1 MIGVKAW
8 LLKRWFLIALAGV
21 LAVGFSGAGIFAP
34 LADAPLLRRGIVSV
48 VLFVMALPLGLSA
61 VWRAIRYP
69 APALLAAGINF
80 GVLPLVAWGLYLAV
94 MVPLGL
100 NHQLAVGIL
109 IAAAT
114 PSTLASA
121 AVWTRRAGGNDTV
134 PVLVT
139 LITNLSCFVV
149 TPLWL
154 VTMTGEQVGAVEL
167 GPMVVKLLCLIV
179 LPMSAAQLCRLR
191 APVRDWAAAHKG
203 TLGVVAQCGVLAM
216 ILVGSVRAGLSIR
229 QAEASALAVDR
240 SSDVTA
246 NGYTGSANP
255 GHSLVGGKVA
265 VGDTGAISDEEV
277 DSAAS
282 AGLGDYGLMIAL
294 VLTIHLSMLALGHL
308 VGVWLGNLDGSPMRE
323 LSGATGPAQIM
334 RSVFAFLNRD
344 LNARPLYLSPKLEQ
358 MRACMRVEVLGGCAH
373 YRDEWFVPGTHAD
386 EPPAVDAV
394 PSPRIRRP
402 TPGLHLA
409 LDPRIPAHLQKF
421 RLALERDTSILNVE
435 WYVDGKLVTGD
446 TLEHHDRHWTLT
458 RGTHV
463 VTAKVWQAHSSETFD
478 TRAVKFE
485 VR

>member
-1 MIGVKAW
+1 MSARDDCLSWCVSSAVALVVLFPGAMVIGVKTW
-8 LLKRWFLIALAGV
+8 LLKRWFLIALSGV

-80 GVLPLVAWGLYLAV
+80 GLLPLVAWGLYLAV
-94 MVPLGL
+94 MVPIGL

-308 VGVWLGNLDGSPMRE
+308 VGVWLGMSREARIAVGFAGSQKT
-323 LSGATGPAQIM
+323 LLVGLTVA
-334 RSVFAFLNRD
+334 
-344 LNARPLYLSPKLEQ
+344 
-358 MRACMRVEVLGGCAH
+358 VEDYG
-373 YRDEWFVPGTHAD
+373 F
-386 EPPAVDAV
+386 
-394 PSPRIRRP
+394 
-402 TPGLHLA
+402 LA
-409 LDPRIPAHLQKF
+409 LAVLPMVAYHVGQLLVDTVIAD
-421 RLALERDTSILNVE
+421 RL
-435 WYVDGKLVTGD
+435 
-446 TLEHHDRHWTLT
+446 
-458 RGTHV
+458 
-463 VTAKVWQAHSSETFD
+463 
-478 TRAVKFE
+478 RAAAPP
-485 VR
+485 

>member
-1 MIGVKAW
+1 MPARGDCLSWCVLPTVATLGSFPGAMVIGVKTW

-94 MVPLGL
+94 MVPIGL

-167 GPMVVKLLCLIV
+167 GPMVIKLLCLIV
-179 LPMSAAQLCRLR
+179 FPMSAAQLCRLR

-229 QAEASALAVDR
+229 QAETSALAAGP
-240 SSDVTA
+240 SSVVAA
-246 NGYTGSANP
+246 NDHTGSADP
-255 GHSLVGGKVA
+255 GDSSP
-265 VGDTGAISDEEV
+265 GDNGSISDEKV

-282 AGLGDYGLMIAL
+282 AALWDYGLMIAL

-308 VGVWLGNLDGSPMRE
+308 VGVWLGMSREARIAVGFAGSQKTLLVGLTVAVEDYGFLPLAVLPMVAYHVGQLLVDTLIADR
-323 LSGATGPAQIM
+323 L
-334 RSVFAFLNRD
+334 
-344 LNARPLYLSPKLEQ
+344 
-358 MRACMRVEVLGGCAH
+358 RA
-373 YRDEWFVPGTHAD
+373 
-386 EPPAVDAV
+386 AV
-394 PSPRIRRP
+394 PEAP
-402 TPGLHLA
+402 H
-409 LDPRIPAHLQKF
+409 
-421 RLALERDTSILNVE
+421 
-435 WYVDGKLVTGD
+435 
-446 TLEHHDRHWTLT
+446 
-458 RGTHV
+458 
-463 VTAKVWQAHSSETFD
+463 
-478 TRAVKFE
+478 
-485 VR
+485 